1 MPTRSPD
8 QESIHNDTLKL
19 SIWPNDPNRSLSS
32 NSHEFESSLFAKSQ
46 AWDKPEKANNG
57 NRFFKFKRAG
67 SYGELCCCS
76 NYNSCIVGLVIG
88 LLLGGICLA
97 TILTMWLTTSKSA
110 EHVAQQQQQQ
120 PALQQQ
126 RQPALQQQRRPARQ
140 QQRQPARQQQ
150 RRPPALQQQQL
161 QPALLQRTHLQLQQ
175 LAQRLAQAEINHT
188 SIFQSQFGL
197 VKIYVLW
204 QDVWHALSVLYM
216 SFSENPHLISTHL
229 HSYCEKNGSHNL
241 ACSLTETLLDF
252 DAGGSLPV
260 NYGNFTWTGANI
272 LDGATYNPMSGYHV
286 VVCSGAYIIFT
297 SGTIKMQKIPTGATF
312 TLNSFLATAAW
323 YDNLNLTISGQLSS
337 TVIYSANFILQVF
350 SITVVNLNWS
360 GIDTMTLTTSGGT
373 KNINVT
379 GSGKHVAI
387 DNMCVTY

>member
-97 TILTMWLTTSKSA
+97 TILTMWLTTT
-110 EHVAQQQQQQ
+110 QQQQQQ

-140 QQRQPARQQQ
+140 QQRQPALQQQ

-175 LAQRLAQAEINHT
+175 LAQRLAQAEVRSLFIKS
-188 SIFQSQFGL
+188 SI
-197 VKIYVLW
+197 
-204 QDVWHALSVLYM
+204 LY
-216 SFSENPHLISTHL
+216 H
-229 HSYCEKNGSHNL
+229 K
-241 ACSLTETLLDF
+241 
-252 DAGGSLPV
+252 
-260 NYGNFTWTGANI
+260 
-272 LDGATYNPMSGYHV
+272 
-286 VVCSGAYIIFT
+286 
-297 SGTIKMQKIPTGATF
+297 
-312 TLNSFLATAAW
+312 
-323 YDNLNLTISGQLSS
+323 SS
-337 TVIYSANFILQVF
+337 TYANEKI
-350 SITVVNLNWS
+350 
-360 GIDTMTLTTSGGT
+360 
-373 KNINVT
+373 
-379 GSGKHVAI
+379 
-387 DNMCVTY
+387 

>member
-97 TILTMWLTTSKSA
+97 TILTMWLTTSSTTTTTTTSTTTTTA
-110 EHVAQQQQQQ
+110 
-120 PALQQQ
+120 
-126 RQPALQQQRRPARQ
+126 
-140 QQRQPARQQQ
+140 
-150 RRPPALQQQQL
+150 
-161 QPALLQRTHLQLQQ
+161 TSTTTTTTTSTTTTTTT
-175 LAQRLAQAEINHT
+175 T
-188 SIFQSQFGL
+188 SITTTTTT
-197 VKIYVLW
+197 
-204 QDVWHALSVLYM
+204 A
-216 SFSENPHLISTHL
+216 STTTTDT
-229 HSYCEKNGSHNL
+229 STTTTVGSTTCASG

-260 NYGNFTWTGANI
+260 SYGNFTWTGANI
-272 LDGATYNPMSGYHV
+272 LDGATYNPMSDYHV